1 MSAESEVTLGQSMTR
16 KDPITPVGWRLRQAR
31 LEAGFKTHRELADAV
46 GMTGQT
52 IYRVETGGFPL
63 GKKTA
68 EVLAPVLRKS
78 SAWLMYGVDS
88 ADEGDETPQDPPQAV
103 EQYLTSDF
111 GADVSPRVQ
120 KLLESC
126 NYSSIG
132 LPKPSVKDVHR
143 VREMIEIN
151 LSIAAK
157 QRNA

>member
-1 MSAESEVTLGQSMTR
+1 MTCAPVTLGQPMPKKSVPTEAGKR
-16 KDPITPVGWRLRQAR
+16 IEQAR
-31 LEAGFKTHRELADAV
+31 LAAGFETHRELADAIGV
-46 GMTGQT
+46 TNQT
-52 IYRVETGGFPL
+52 IWRVESGGFTLSP
-63 GKKTA
+63 KTA
-68 EVLAPVLRKS
+68 AMLAPALRRS
-78 SAWLMYGVDS
+78 VAWLMYGVERAS
-88 ADEGDETPQDPPQAV
+88 GEETPQDAPKAV

-111 GADVSPRVQ
+111 GIDVSPRVR

-126 NYSSIG
+126 NYASIG